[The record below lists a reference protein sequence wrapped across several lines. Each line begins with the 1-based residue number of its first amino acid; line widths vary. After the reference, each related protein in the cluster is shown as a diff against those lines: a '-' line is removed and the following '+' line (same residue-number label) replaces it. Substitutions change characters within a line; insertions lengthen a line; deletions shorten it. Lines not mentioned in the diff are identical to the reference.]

1 MVRENSGT
9 IFCFIE
15 WQTWLYIYLAGFL
28 KKVTPKYTFRQN
40 SFFRPK
46 VAIIKTKSAT
56 IAFFLFSSFL
66 PPRCFFFSFFYF
78 AGVIF
83 ELIGRKKPAFWPFF
97 TQMVAS
103 LVNRFVFL
111 KNRLDIYCRM
121 YSFCTVNPRYSEQI
135 MPVPC
140 PFVVSRSHCILFSVK
155 GMVWKGR
162 STVCWHHC
170 QSLQLQ

>member
-28 KKVTPKYTFRQN
+28 KKVTPKYTLRQN

-46 VAIIKTKSAT
+46 VAIKKTKSAT

-78 AGVIF
+78 ADVIF

-121 YSFCTVNPRYSEQI
+121 YSFCTVNPRYGEQI
-135 MPVPC
+135 MPVPW
-140 PFVVSRSHCILFSVK
+140 PFVISRLFPIYFSTTGVK
-155 GMVWKGR
+155 KIVRYTEGFVI
-162 STVCWHHC
+162 
-170 QSLQLQ
+170 